1 MLKEQLGIDAD
12 LVVGQAGVFE
22 VSVDGKVVANR
33 TRLGFPT
40 EEDIVGGVRDA
51 LRK

>member
-1 MLKEQLGIDAD
+1 VLKEQLGVDAD

-22 VSVDGKVVANR
+22 VSVDGKVVVSR
-33 TRLGFPT
+33 TRLGFPSD
-40 EEDIVGGVRDA
+40 EDVVGGVRDA

>member
-1 MLKEQLGIDAD
+1 MDAD
-12 LVVGQAGVFE
+12 LIVGQAGVFE

-51 LRK
+51 LRG